1 MRKFTAVYGDSKKD
15 TLQMKAALY
24 EKQK

>member
-1 MRKFTAVYGDSKKD
+1 MRKFTAVYEDSKKD